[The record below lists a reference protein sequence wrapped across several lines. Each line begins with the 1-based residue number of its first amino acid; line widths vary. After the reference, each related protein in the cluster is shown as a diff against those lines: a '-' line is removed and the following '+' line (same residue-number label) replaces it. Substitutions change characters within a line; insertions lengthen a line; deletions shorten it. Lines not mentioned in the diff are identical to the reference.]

1 MDKLVFLPLVLW
13 LLAGTVKTDL
23 NVLLECLQDPE
34 YEELLDIAK
43 NGLPKLSST
52 KTAHRKHIVVVGA
65 GMSGLAAAKTLQDAG
80 HRVTVLEAD
89 NRVGGRVRT
98 YRDPEGWYADLG
110 PMRLPESHRIVRE
123 YCKQFNLKLEPFISL
138 DDDNFYFFNNIR
150 RVHKEVMKEPN
161 LFKFNLEPEEKGKSV
176 AELYDSLLNKLVEKA
191 HGNCSALLDKLDSAS
206 KQSFLVD
213 EGHLSAGAIQ
223 MLGHY
228 QLENS
233 EYYLSLF
240 EVELTLWNDNRRDQ
254 IVGGFDLLPSAFA
267 RHLGSAIKLNS
278 PVVKVTQKHKSVI
291 VDYRKY
297 NSSVLTS
304 ISADYAI
311 ITTTAKAARRIDF
324 SPPLSNE
331 KYYALSFVHYA
342 SATKIHLSCNERFW
356 EKDGIVGG
364 RSLTDRP
371 SRNIYYPSRNS
382 TNGRGVI
389 LASYTFEDDSLFFAS
404 LSDEDC
410 VDIVLKDLSII
421 HRIPKEEL
429 KKLCPK
435 YVVKKWSLDPYSMGA
450 FAYFTP
456 YQLGDMYE
464 DLSKPEGRIYFAGEH
479 VSFPHGWMDTALKS
493 GLSAGRDIQR
503 DSEMFLHR

>member
-23 NVLLECLQDPE
+23 NVLQECLQDPE
-34 YEELLDIAK
+34 YDELLDIAK

-52 KTAHRKHIVVVGA
+52 KMAHRKHIVIVGA

-80 HRVTVLEAD
+80 HKVTVLEAD

-123 YCKQFNLKLEPFISL
+123 YCKQLDLKLEPFIIY
-138 DDDNFYFFNNIR
+138 DEDNFYFFNNIR
-150 RVHKEVMKEPN
+150 QVYKEVMKDPN
-161 LFKFNLEPEEKGKSV
+161 LFTFNLQPEEKGKSV
-176 AELYDSLLNKLVEKA
+176 SELYNSLLNKLVEKA
-191 HGNCSALLDKLDSAS
+191 HGNCSALLDELDSAS

-228 QLENS
+228 KNANGN
-233 EYYLSLF
+233 YFISLY
-240 EVELTLWNDNRRDQ
+240 ESGLTLMNNKRMDQ
-254 IVGGFDLLPSAFA
+254 IVGGFDLLPSALA
-267 RHLGSAIKLNS
+267 RQLGSAIKLNS
-278 PVVKVTQKHKSVI
+278 PVVKVMQRHKSVI
-291 VDYRKY
+291 VHYRKS

-324 SPPLSNE
+324 SPPLSNQ
-331 KYYALSFVHYA
+331 KYNALSFVHYA

-364 RSLTDRP
+364 TSITDRP

-389 LASYTFEDDSLFFAS
+389 LGAYVLEDDSLFFAS

-479 VSFPHGWMDTALKS
+479 VSSPHGWIDTAAKT
-493 GLSAGRDIQR
+493 GLRAAREIQR
-503 DSEMFLHR
+503 DSMMFLHR